1 MLLYPLSYQQEKKRK
16 YKRGKQTFL
25 ISYTMSDGIAD
36 KVTALGQRL
45 KISGAEVGRKVTSR
59 MSSMSVRMR
68 EFLQGPN
75 EADQI
80 VESATSANL
89 DSPDWSANLEI
100 CDRINTGL
108 IDGVEIIRAIKKR
121 IVMKQQPGVQYL
133 AMVLLE
139 VCVKNCERGFA
150 DVAAERVLDEMVRV
164 VDDPETIVAVR
175 KKVLVLIEAWGESVE
190 ELQYLPVYEVTY
202 KVAH

>member
-1 MLLYPLSYQQEKKRK
+1 
-16 YKRGKQTFL
+16 
-25 ISYTMSDGIAD
+25 MSDGIAD

-59 MSSMSVRMR
+59 MSSMGVRMR
-68 EFLQGPN
+68 EFLQGTN

-80 VESATSANL
+80 VENATSANL
-89 DSPDWSANLEI
+89 DCPDWSANLEI

-108 IDGVEIIRAIKKR
+108 VDGVEVVRAIKKR
-121 IVMKQQPGVQYL
+121 IVMKQQPRVQYL
-133 AMVLLE
+133 ALVLLE
-139 VCVKNCERGFA
+139 AFVKNCERGFA
-150 DVAAERVLDEMVRV
+150 DVASEHILDEMVRV
-164 VDDPETIVAVR
+164 IDDPETVVSVR

-202 KVAH
+202 KVPY